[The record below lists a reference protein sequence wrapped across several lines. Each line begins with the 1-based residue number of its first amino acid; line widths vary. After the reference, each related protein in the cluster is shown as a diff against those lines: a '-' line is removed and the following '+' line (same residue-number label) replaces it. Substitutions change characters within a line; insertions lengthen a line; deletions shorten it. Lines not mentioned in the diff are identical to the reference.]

1 MAHTRGIFYDM
12 AHTRENNLI
21 YILIPPH
28 LLIYCYYFLIKKT
41 RRLKPIFN

>member
-12 AHTRENNLI
+12 AHTRGNNLI

-28 LLIYCYYFLIKKT
+28 LLIYYYYFLIKKT
-41 RRLKPIFN
+41 RRLKTYF